1 MAKNTL
7 IWFRRDLR
15 TRDHA
20 ALSSALQSGDAVNAL
35 YVPEAPAYGQRMPG
49 GASRWWLHHSLAA
62 LGDSLKS
69 LNIDLT
75 LRQGDPSAAV
85 VALAEEAGA
94 ARVVCSRVYEPAER
108 QVEESVAAALART
121 GRTLE
126 VFEGSLLQPPGA
138 VLNKEGDPYRVFTPY
153 WKAWRTA
160 VPPSPLPRP
169 KPAAAQAKTPAGER
183 LEDLRLLPTAPDWA
197 AGLRATWQP
206 GEAGAQA
213 ELRRF
218 IDTVLGDYEHARNIP
233 GRAGTSRLS
242 AHLHFGEISPSQIWH
257 SVHAAAELQ
266 GSGKAVDDAWAFIRE
281 LCWRDFNHDLLARY
295 PDIAERNIDTRFDQ
309 FPWEE
314 NPEALAAWQQG
325 RTGYPIVDA
334 GMRELWTTG
343 WMHNRVRMIV
353 ASFLIKHLLIHW
365 RHGEAWFWDTLVDA
379 DLANNAANWQ
389 WVAGSGVDAAPYFRI
404 FNPILQGERF
414 DPKGDYVRKW
424 LPERGDVPI
433 RDIHKPNVVAATLFE
448 DAYPDAIVEHKAARR
463 RALDAFGQIKAE
475 AASA

>member
-35 YVPEAPAYGQRMPG
+35 YVPEAPAYGQRLPG

-183 LEDLRLLPTAPDWA
+183 LVDLRLLPTAPDWA

-218 IDTVLGDYEHARNIP
+218 IDPVLGDYEHARNIP

-314 NPEALAAWQQG
+314 NPEALAA
-325 RTGYPIVDA
+325 
-334 GMRELWTTG
+334 
-343 WMHNRVRMIV
+343 
-353 ASFLIKHLLIHW
+353 
-365 RHGEAWFWDTLVDA
+365 
-379 DLANNAANWQ
+379 
-389 WVAGSGVDAAPYFRI
+389 
-404 FNPILQGERF
+404 
-414 DPKGDYVRKW
+414 
-424 LPERGDVPI
+424 
-433 RDIHKPNVVAATLFE
+433 
-448 DAYPDAIVEHKAARR
+448 
-463 RALDAFGQIKAE
+463 
-475 AASA
+475 